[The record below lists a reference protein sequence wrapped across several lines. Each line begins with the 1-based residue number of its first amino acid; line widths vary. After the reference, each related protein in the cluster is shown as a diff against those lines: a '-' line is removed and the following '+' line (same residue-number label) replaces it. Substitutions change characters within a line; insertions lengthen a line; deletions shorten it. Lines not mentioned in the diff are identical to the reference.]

1 MTMIDFRSQAL
12 EIAEDGDA
20 VEMLICCLKY
30 MSQDDVEDMLK
41 INGFM
46 EPPEMEEEEEEM
58 VDNFNWVGS
67 RHHY

>member
-1 MTMIDFRSQAL
+1 MTDFRDLAI

-41 INGFM
+41 MNGYLN
-46 EPPEMEEEEEEM
+46 PPEMEEDPFDD
-58 VDNFNWVGS
+58 VNWVG
-67 RHHY
+67 HPTHY